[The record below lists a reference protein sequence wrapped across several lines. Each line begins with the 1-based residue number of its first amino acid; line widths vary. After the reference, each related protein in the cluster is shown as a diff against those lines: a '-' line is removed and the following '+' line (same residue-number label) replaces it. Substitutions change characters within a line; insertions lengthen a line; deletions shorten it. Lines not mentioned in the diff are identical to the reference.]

1 MSFSLRYTLIA
12 IFICVGT
19 NLSFAQDPL
28 AHLKAGHP
36 KLLISDE
43 MVSYD
48 IESAKTDPLRAAL
61 NKRIIDNAKKMV
73 GAAPIKHVLIG
84 PRLLDQSRLA
94 IERIMTCAMAY
105 KLTHDTQFLNQA
117 KYDLMTV
124 CQFKDWNPSHF
135 LDVAEMSFAVSIGYD
150 WLYSDLN
157 QSERSLIKEALLNYS
172 LSFAAPA
179 YDKKSAPDKRVW
191 FSKAEHNWNQVCN
204 GGLLSAAL
212 ALSDEKPDLA
222 RLVINGVRKSLPLS
236 MHAYEPDGAYPEGP
250 GYWTYGTTY
259 NIIAINLMQSAL
271 GTDFGLSDA
280 PGFNKTYLYRMAIAS
295 PSHYSFNYSDGGEGF
310 EASPAFTWLSNKAGF
325 QPAIQ
330 QAREELKRTL
340 GGSRNRFLALNA
352 LWFPEENKNKTTSSV
367 IAEDLHFRGP
377 ADIALFRSSWND
389 PHAIFLGL
397 RAGLNTTNH
406 SHLDLGSFV
415 LDSDG
420 VRWAEDLGPD
430 NYNLPAYFGNKRWT
444 YFRLNN
450 FSHNII
456 TPDKTLQHYPALAP
470 IVAFKST
477 PNEAYAITDL
487 SKVYPNTAE
496 RFIRKVAILDRS
508 RVLIQDELT
517 NINKDTVLHWRMM
530 TRTRLNESTNSN
542 ELTLRQDGHH
552 LKMQVIEPKGATFT
566 VLAATPPS
574 EDEKQNEKD
583 HLIEVNVPASS
594 HDHLVRIVI
603 LLSPEGETWKKLTPQ
618 DIKPIEFEP

>member
-1 MSFSLRYTLIA
+1 MSFNLRTLTLIA
-12 IFICVGT
+12 FLICLGVKP
-19 NLSFAQDPL
+19 SFAQDPL
-28 AHLKAGHP
+28 AQLKKGHP

-43 MVSYD
+43 AIRYD
-48 IESAKTDPLRAAL
+48 IEAAKTDPLRAAL
-61 NKRIIDNAKKMV
+61 NKRIIDNAKKYI
-73 GAAPIKHVLIG
+73 GATPIKHVLIG

-94 IERIMTCAMAY
+94 IERIMTSAMAY
-105 KLTHDTQFLNQA
+105 KLTQDPQFLKQA
-117 KYDLMTV
+117 KFDLMTV

-150 WLYSDLN
+150 WLYAELN
-157 QSERSLIKEALLNYS
+157 DSERTQIKEALLNYS
-172 LSFAAPA
+172 LSFAPLA
-179 YDKKSAPDKRVW
+179 YDKSGPQDKRVW
-191 FSKAEHNWNQVCN
+191 FVKAEHNWNQVCN

-212 ALSDEKPDLA
+212 VLSDEKPDLA
-222 RLVINGVRKSLPLS
+222 RLVINGARKSLPLS

-259 NIIAINLMQSAL
+259 NIIAINLMRSAL
-271 GTDFGLSDA
+271 GTDFGLSDT

-295 PSHYSFNYSDGGEGF
+295 PSHFSFNYSDGGEGF

-340 GGSRNRFLALNA
+340 GGSKNRFLALNA
-352 LWFPEENKNKTTSSV
+352 LWFPEEKKTDSTQNSV
-367 IAEDLHFRGP
+367 AEDLHFRGP
-377 ADIALFRSSWND
+377 ADIALFRSAWND

-397 RAGLNTTNH
+397 RAGLNSTNH

-456 TPDKTLQHYPALAP
+456 TPDRTLQRYPALAP

-477 PNEAYAITDL
+477 PKEAYAVTDL

-496 RFIRKVAILDRS
+496 KYVRKAAILDRS
-508 RVLIQDELT
+508 RVLIEDELT
-517 NINKDTVLHWRMM
+517 NIKKDTVLHWRMM
-530 TRTRLNESTNSN
+530 TRARVNKSKDAS

-552 LKMQVIEPKGATFT
+552 LTVRVLEPKGATLS
-566 VLAATPPS
+566 VIAATPPS
-574 EDEKQNEKD
+574 EDEKQNERNQ
-583 HLIEVNVPASS
+583 LIQVNVNATPN
-594 HDHLVRIVI
+594 DHLVRIAI
-603 LLSPEGETWKKLTPQ
+603 LLSPEGDTWQKLPAPEV
-618 DIKPIEFEP
+618 KPIE